1 MECIL
6 VSNSRRRRGVI
17 NTVEGIKER
26 ADDVDKRSLFGA
38 SAMGFPDK
46 ISTVRSGMATKHATQ
61 RVVLTDPE
69 FPMVYTGAENP
80 YGDKS
85 SWNIRA
91 NGDYQL
97 MKIFRKFANVPYSPI
112 AYIFKNLD
120 TGKYLCKVIKPAEN
134 LVEKYGFRMNSNMG
148 KYVEGDIIPSGSVIA
163 QSVSYVNDNYC
174 AGRNVR
180 IANAVL
186 PELTEDALVISD
198 YVHEALRYD
207 MVDVVKVEI
216 NRHAF
221 LLNNYGDSTLYK
233 PFPDIGEEVKN
244 NIICSIRENSYLSTI
259 AEASIPHIKDR
270 NIFTNGI
277 LIDIDIHTNVEVEN
291 EQFNY
296 YLSQIRNWYSDIYS
310 YISTIIVDK
319 YQDDTS
325 LLDIYHQ
332 ADKYLNDSSWVTK
345 EYVLDTLIKFTV
357 LQPKK
362 IQIGQK
368 MVGRYGNKTTVA
380 KIIPRDLMPK
390 TDDGRPIDVLSN
402 ALSVPN
408 RIIAFSLYENSMTF
422 QMDRMHQHILKM
434 EESGSTPDEI
444 VNLVIEFVG
453 IYNSVHA
460 EDMARLY
467 RDNPDAVYKD
477 IITNGIFLQV
487 EPLNDTCIRD
497 AILEAY
503 EKYPDIL
510 KEYKLYTK
518 LRHRWIEH
526 EETFA
531 IGYQYMWVLKQEPSK
546 AMSTVSTGRTTLY
559 DLPVKT
565 RQYNKNLR
573 HYSDNPI
580 KFGEYDTY
588 NFLAGVG
595 IKSFAK
601 ISSYFRGSQYEENS
615 VLMSHLN
622 NMKIDTSKY
631 NKFPQLDNLKNVLK
645 LMGIRIAPDMFG
657 YNTIGNVDDE
667 MDILFN
673 NVTVKISIPDL
684 RYILIMYS
692 YYMQYESYKNGT
704 VDMIDFF
711 NNISKT
717 NLFDGVTDQT
727 YINSVFERF
736 VELLPTLQQLK
747 QYQ

>member
-1 MECIL
+1 MECVL

-17 NTVEGIKER
+17 NTAEGIKER

-332 ADKYLNDSSWVTK
+332 ADKYLNNSSWVTK

-546 AMSTVSTGRTTLY
+546 AMSAVSTGRTTLY

>member
-1 MECIL
+1 MECVL
-6 VSNSRRRRGVI
+6 VSNSKRRRGVI

-97 MKIFRKFANVPYSPI
+97 MKIFRKFANVPCSPI

-163 QSVSYVNDNYC
+163 QSVSYINDNYC
-174 AGRNVR
+174 AGKNVR

-233 PFPDIGEEVKN
+233 PFPDIGEEVQN

-277 LIDIDIHTNVEVEN
+277 LVDIDIYTNVEVEN

-332 ADKYLNDSSWVTK
+332 AEKYLNDSSWVTK

-390 TDDGRPIDVLSN
+390 TDDGRPIDILSN

-408 RIIAFSLYENSMTF
+408 RIIAFSLYENTMTF

-434 EESGSTPDEI
+434 KEAGSTPDEI

-460 EDMARLY
+460 EDITRLY

-503 EKYPDIL
+503 EKFPDIL

-546 AMSTVSTGRTTLY
+546 AMSAVSTGRTTLY

-667 MDILFN
+667 MDLLFN

>member
-1 MECIL
+1 MECVL

-17 NTVEGIKER
+17 NTAEGIKER

-97 MKIFRKFANVPYSPI
+97 MKIFRKFANVPCSPI

-546 AMSTVSTGRTTLY
+546 AMSAVSTGRTTLY

-645 LMGIRIAPDMFG
+645 LMGIRMAPDMFG

>member
-1 MECIL
+1 M
-6 VSNSRRRRGVI
+6 SNSRRRRGVI

-80 YGDKS
+80 YGNKS

-97 MKIFRKFANVPYSPI
+97 MKIFRKFANVPCSPI

-120 TGKYLCKVIKPAEN
+120 TGKYLCKVIKSAEN
-134 LVEKYGFRMNSNMG
+134 LVEKYGFRVNSSMG
-148 KYVEGDIIPSGSVIA
+148 KYVEGDVIPSGSTIA

-174 AGRNVR
+174 AGKNVR

-198 YVHEALRYD
+198 YVSEALRYD
-207 MVDVVKVEI
+207 MVDVVSVDI

-233 PFPDIGEEVKN
+233 PFPDIGEEVRD

-259 AEASIPHIKDR
+259 TEASIPHIKDR
-270 NIFTNGI
+270 NIFTNGT

-357 LQPKK
+357 LQPKR
-362 IQIGQK
+362 IHIGQK
-368 MVGRYGNKTTVA
+368 MVGRFGNKATVA

-390 TDDGRPIDVLSN
+390 TDDGRPIDILSN
-402 ALSVPN
+402 ALAVPN
-408 RIIAFSLYENSMTF
+408 RIIAFSLYENTMTF
-422 QMDRMHQHILKM
+422 QMERISQHILKM
-434 EESGSTPDEI
+434 KESGSTPDEI
-444 VNLVIEFVG
+444 VNLAIEFVG
-453 IYNSVHA
+453 IYNQVHA
-460 EDMARLY
+460 EDIARLY
-467 RDNPDAVYKD
+467 HDDPDAAYKD

-503 EKYPDIL
+503 EKFPDIL

-546 AMSTVSTGRTTLY
+546 SMSTVSTGRTTLY

-615 VLMSHLN
+615 ILMSHLN

-645 LMGIRIAPDMFG
+645 LMGIRMAPDVFG

-667 MDILFN
+667 MDLLFN

-711 NNISKT
+711 NNITKT

>member
-1 MECIL
+1 MECVG

-46 ISTVRSGMATKHATQ
+46 ISTVRGGMATKHATQ

-80 YGDKS
+80 YGEKS
-85 SWNIRA
+85 SWNIKA

-97 MKIFRKFANVPYSPI
+97 MKIFRKFANVPCSPI

-120 TGKYLCKVIKPAEN
+120 TGKYLCKVIKPVEN

-148 KYVEGDIIPSGSVIA
+148 KYVEGDVIQSGSVIA
-163 QSVSYVNDNYC
+163 QSVSYINDNYC
-174 AGRNVR
+174 AGKNVR

-186 PELTEDALVISD
+186 PELTEDALVVSD
-198 YVHEALRYD
+198 YVSEALRYD
-207 MVDVVKVEI
+207 MVDVVKVDI

-233 PFPDIGEEVKN
+233 PFPDIGEEVRD

-259 AEASIPHIKDR
+259 TEASIPHIKDR
-270 NIFTNGI
+270 NIFTNGT
-277 LIDIDIHTNVEVEN
+277 LVDIDIHTNVEVEN

-296 YLSQIRNWYSDIYS
+296 YLSQIRDWYSDIYS

-332 ADKYLNDSSWVTK
+332 AEKYLNGSSWVTK

-357 LQPKK
+357 LQPKR

-368 MVGRYGNKTTVA
+368 MVGRYGNKATVA

-390 TDDGRPIDVLSN
+390 TDDGRPIDILSN
-402 ALSVPN
+402 ALAVPN
-408 RIIAFSLYENSMTF
+408 RIIAFSLYENTMTF
-422 QMDRMHQHILKM
+422 QMDRMNQHILKM
-434 EESGSTPDEI
+434 KEAGSTPDEI

-460 EDMARLY
+460 EDIARLY
-467 RDNPDAVYKD
+467 HTYPDETYKD

-503 EKYPDIL
+503 EKFPDIL

-546 AMSTVSTGRTTLY
+546 SMSTVSTGRTTLY

-645 LMGIRIAPDMFG
+645 LMGIRMAPDVFG

-667 MDILFN
+667 MDLLFN

-711 NNISKT
+711 NNITKT
-717 NLFDGVTDQT
+717 NLFDGVTDQA
-727 YINSVFERF
+727 YINTVFERF
-736 VELLPTLQQLK
+736 VNLLPTLQQLK

>member
-1 MECIL
+1 MERVG

-46 ISTVRSGMATKHATQ
+46 ISTVRGGMATKHATQ

-80 YGDKS
+80 YGEMS
-85 SWNIRA
+85 SWNIKT
-91 NGDYQL
+91 NSDYQL
-97 MKIFRKFANVPYSPI
+97 MKIFRKFTNAPCSPV

-120 TGKYLCKVIKPAEN
+120 TGKYLCKVIKPVEN
-134 LVEKYGFRMNSNMG
+134 LSEKYGFRMNSSMG
-148 KYVEGDIIPSGSVIA
+148 KYVEGDVIQSGSVIA
-163 QSVSYVNDNYC
+163 QSVSYINDNYC
-174 AGRNVR
+174 AGKNVR

-198 YVHEALRYD
+198 YVSEALRYD
-207 MVDVVKVEI
+207 MVDVVKVDV

-233 PFPDIGEEVKN
+233 PFPDIGEEVRD

-259 AEASIPHIKDR
+259 TEASIPHIKDR

-277 LIDIDIHTNVEVEN
+277 LVDIDIHTNVEVEN

-296 YLSQIRNWYSDIYS
+296 YLSQIRDWYSNIYS

-332 ADKYLNDSSWVTK
+332 AEKYLNGSSWVTK
-345 EYVLDTLIKFTV
+345 EYVLDALIKFTV
-357 LQPKK
+357 LQPKR
-362 IQIGQK
+362 IHIGQK
-368 MVGRYGNKTTVA
+368 MVGRYGNKATVA

-390 TDDGRPIDVLSN
+390 TDDGRPIDILSN
-402 ALSVPN
+402 ALAVPN
-408 RIIAFSLYENSMTF
+408 RIIAFSLYENTMTF
-422 QMDRMHQHILKM
+422 QMDRMNQHIKKLH
-434 EESGSTPDEI
+434 EDGVDQREI
-444 VNLVIEFVG
+444 VILVSQFVG
-453 IYNSVHA
+453 IYNAMHG
-460 EDMARLY
+460 EEIMHLY
-467 RDNPDAVYKD
+467 LENPDVTYRD

-503 EKYPDIL
+503 EKFPDIL

-531 IGYQYMWVLKQEPSK
+531 VGYQYMWVLKQEPSK
-546 AMSTVSTGRTTLY
+546 SMSTVSTGRTTLY

-645 LMGIRIAPDMFG
+645 LMGIRMAPDVFG

-667 MDILFN
+667 MDLLFN

-711 NNISKT
+711 NNITKT
-717 NLFDGVTDQT
+717 NLFDGVTDQV
-727 YINSVFERF
+727 YINNIFERF
-736 VELLPTLQQLK
+736 VNLLPTLQQLK